1 MQLEFQPL
9 GDAALRV
16 GLADVA
22 DAAAHHRVRA
32 FCGRLEGLAIPGLI
46 EYVPA
51 YTSVTVYYRPAAVG
65 YQELCERISAA
76 MTNLDEQPLPATRIV
91 TLPVCYGGPF
101 GPDIE
106 YVAERAGLS
115 VEQVVELHS
124 HVEYLVSMMGFAPGF
139 PYLSGLP
146 ARLATPRLA
155 TPRLAVKAGSVGIGG
170 AQTGVYPIQTPA
182 GWRIIGHTTV
192 KLYDPEATNPFLL
205 SPGDHVRF
213 KPVKPEE
220 HDRFV

>member
-22 DAAAHHRVRA
+22 DATAQHRVRA

-46 EYVPA
+46 EHVPA

-76 MTNLDEQPLPATRIV
+76 MANLDEQPLPAARVV
-91 TLPVCYGGPF
+91 TLPVCYGGAF

-106 YVAERAGLS
+106 FVAQNAGLS

-124 HVEYLVSMMGFAPGF
+124 KVEYLVSMMGFAPGF

-155 TPRLAVKAGSVGIGG
+155 TPRLAVQAGSVGIGG
-170 AQTGVYPIQTPA
+170 SQTGVYPIQTPA
-182 GWRIIGHTTV
+182 GWRIIGHTPM
-192 KLYDPEATNPFLL
+192 KLYDPDAASPFLL

-213 KPVKPEE
+213 CPVGPE
-220 HDRFV
+220 DRIP